1 MNWYQWIDECASK
14 VSVATIA
21 KAQGQLL
28 LNVKADL
35 ASAVGKNIE
44 LDINELIY
52 MKVAVATIATIA
64 QGHLLFKP

>member
-1 MNWYQWIDECASK
+1 MITKKWIDEWASK

-35 ASAVGKNIE
+35 ASAEGENIE
-44 LDINELIY
+44 LDMNELIY
-52 MKVAVATIATIA
+52 MKVAVATIA

>member
-1 MNWYQWIDECASK
+1 MNWYQWIDECTSK

-35 ASAVGKNIE
+35 ASVVGKNIE

-52 MKVAVATIATIA
+52 MKVAVATIA

>member
-1 MNWYQWIDECASK
+1 M
-14 VSVATIA
+14 SVATIA
-21 KAQGQLL
+21 KARGQLL

-35 ASAVGKNIE
+35 ASAEGKNIE

-52 MKVAVATIATIA
+52 MKVAVATIA

>member
-52 MKVAVATIATIA
+52 MTVAVATIT

>member
-1 MNWYQWIDECASK
+1 MNWYQWIDECASN

-52 MKVAVATIATIA
+52 MKVAVATIA